1 MFKYK
6 YLMNIYYVYFL
17 LDPTN
22 FYLPFY
28 VGKGKENRW
37 EDHLFETIET
47 TQNKRKFFK
56 IEKIRQSG
64 KEPKVMFFAVDLTED
79 EAYAI
84 EDEQILRFGRK
95 GFEEGGILTNICL
108 GARPPGFNNCQDKDA
123 FRKAV
128 SLAQTGEK
136 NHFYGKKHSA
146 KSKELIGLAHKGKTI
161 SVEQREMI
169 SSAMKSREHTWGD
182 KISESLTGKQ
192 KTDEH
197 KRKIGERHKGKV
209 ITQEQRDK
217 ISASSK
223 GRKKSP
229 ETIEK
234 MKLAAQAREARK
246 RIIK

>member
-1 MFKYK
+1 
-6 YLMNIYYVYFL
+6 MNIYYVYFL

-37 EDHLFETIET
+37 EDHLFETIDT
-47 TQNKRKFFK
+47 TLNKRKFFK
-56 IEKIRQSG
+56 IEKIRCSG

-79 EAYAI
+79 EAYNI

-95 GFEEGGILTNICL
+95 GFEEGGILTNLCL

-128 SLAQTGEK
+128 SKACSGEK
-136 NHFYGKKHSA
+136 NGFYGKTHTTETKEMIGSA
-146 KSKELIGLAHKGKTI
+146 QKGKTI

-169 SSAMKSREHTWGD
+169 SNAMKLREHTWGD
-182 KISESLTGKQ
+182 KISESLTGKP
-192 KTDEH
+192 KTDDH

-223 GRKKSP
+223 GRKKSL

-234 MKLAAQAREARK
+234 MKLAAQARAARK
-246 RIIK
+246 KGQ